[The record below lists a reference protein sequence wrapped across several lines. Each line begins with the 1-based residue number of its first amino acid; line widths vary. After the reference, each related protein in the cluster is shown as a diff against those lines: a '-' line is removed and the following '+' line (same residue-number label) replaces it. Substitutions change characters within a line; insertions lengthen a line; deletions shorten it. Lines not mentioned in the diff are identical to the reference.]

1 MRYLKKSITHTKS
14 NFSDYFSSNHISQI
28 FAYIFSLFSQ
38 EYKYFFMR
46 LTYVKGY
53 QKCKMAGKEYVIW
66 MTKLFYFM
74 LKTISF
80 LKKFTFLPWVFG
92 HAKNPIDK
100 KAIVNY
106 KFYDVTC
113 WKRNN
118 YNLRITQYLKN

>member
-1 MRYLKKSITHTKS
+1 
-14 NFSDYFSSNHISQI
+14 
-28 FAYIFSLFSQ
+28 
-38 EYKYFFMR
+38 
-46 LTYVKGY
+46 
-53 QKCKMAGKEYVIW
+53 

-74 LKTISF
+74 LKTIFF

-92 HAKNPIDK
+92 YAKNPIDK